1 MKTISLKKVAVVAVA
16 SLGFGLVSVVPANAA
31 AITAWTKY
39 EGNVVS
45 INVKTQTTTAVT
57 GADVYVNVGAKTSAV
72 GTVAG
77 ATTTGAVTQ
86 LRGYLSSYPAGGFA
100 AVTSSANVEGAT
112 AGTATVPTGGAINAT
127 SNIIEVRD
135 SDDAAG
141 LAAYDVT
148 ATTTTGL
155 GSFKF
160 SPTVAGT
167 YVLTVFNDGPAV
179 GATTIGNN
187 MLDSNEAV
195 QTVSIVVS
203 AAATLSAST
212 STVYMRGDNTAT
224 AADATTDAI
233 PAVATATAGTANSAA
248 ITISLK
254 DSSNVAMAS
263 GNTVSA
269 TITGPGY
276 IRWATADAPTASQC
290 LAAPTYS
297 ATVGRSITAQSADAV
312 GTLYVC
318 ADGASGVATVAIT
331 ATNAAGVSQAL
342 STKTVTF
349 YGAVTKIVATGVLTV
364 GRAGGYAV
372 GVDTANRNAATVIPS
387 VVIKATDKNGVGV
400 GGLTGGITAV
410 SSDATVMTSTITNNP
425 DTAGATYSSGGLGF
439 YNVATNTATSS
450 KSGGKATLTFRVV
463 DPAGDGTTYL
473 TSTVDFTIGGSVATE
488 TLSFDKAT
496 YAPGESMIVTITA
509 KDSSGN
515 PVYDG
520 AASPAVSFSKSVGG
534 TAPAASAYVGGKKS
548 NSANTL
554 FAPAIP
560 GAFQALATSGNA
572 AGSALTASATVSDA
586 NAALMT
592 QIDALNAKIVALNAL
607 IAKIMKK
614 LGVK

>member
-1 MKTISLKKVAVVAVA
+1 VKTISLKKVAVVSVA
-16 SLGFGLVSVVPANAA
+16 SLGFGLLSVVPAKAA
-31 AITAWTKY
+31 VLPNGTATAITLSSVTTSP
-39 EGNVVS
+39 VVGTA
-45 INVKTQTTTAVT
+45 VHLKMGTTLAALTATTTADT
-57 GADVYVNVGAKTSAV
+57 LTFQSAV
-72 GTVAG
+72 T
-77 ATTTGAVTQ
+77 
-86 LRGYLSSYPAGGFA
+86 SFPAGGSVA
-100 AVTSSANVEGAT
+100 TVGVLPANQT
-112 AGTATVPTGGAINAT
+112 PAGTATDITTTASTAAVTVVAGG
-127 SNIIEVRD
+127 NIRV
-135 SDDAAG
+135 
-141 LAAYDVT
+141 
-148 ATTTTGL
+148 TTTGTTAWSAQTLTYL
-155 GSFKF
+155 GGFSFT
-160 SPTVAGT
+160 PTKAGAH
-167 YVLTVFNDGPAV
+167 VVTVWVDTDVDGQ
-179 GATTIGNN
+179 
-187 MLDSNEAV
+187 LDPTEVS
-195 QTVSIVVS
+195 QTVSVTV
-203 AAATLSAST
+203 AAAADLAAST
-212 STVYMRGDNTAT
+212 STVFMRGDNTAT

-254 DSSNVAMAS
+254 DSANVAMAS

-269 TITGPGY
+269 TLTGPGY
-276 IRWATADAPTASQC
+276 IRWSTADAPTASQC
-290 LAAPTYS
+290 SATPTYA
-297 ATVGRSITAQSADAV
+297 ATLGRSITAQTADAV

-318 ADGASGVATVAIT
+318 ADGISGVSTVVIT
-331 ATNAAGVSQAL
+331 AANAAGVSQTLA
-342 STKTVTF
+342 TKTVTF

-364 GRAGGYAV
+364 GRAGRYAV
-372 GVDTANRNAATVIPS
+372 GVDTANRNAATVVPS
-387 VVIKATDKNGVGV
+387 VIIKATDKNGVGV

-410 SSDATVMTSTITNNP
+410 SSDATVMTSTVTNNP

-520 AASPAVSFSKSVGG
+520 AASPAVTFSKSVGG
-534 TAPAASAYVGGKKS
+534 TAPAASTYVGGKKS

>member
-1 MKTISLKKVAVVAVA
+1 VKTISLKKVAVVSVA
-16 SLGFGLVSVVPANAA
+16 SLGFGLLSVVPAKAA
-31 AITAWTKY
+31 VLPNGTATAITLSSVTTSP
-39 EGNVVS
+39 VVGTA
-45 INVKTQTTTAVT
+45 VHLKMGTTLAALTATTTADT
-57 GADVYVNVGAKTSAV
+57 LTFQSAV
-72 GTVAG
+72 T
-77 ATTTGAVTQ
+77 
-86 LRGYLSSYPAGGFA
+86 SFPAGGSVA
-100 AVTSSANVEGAT
+100 TVGVLPANQT
-112 AGTATVPTGGAINAT
+112 PAGTATDITTTASTAAVTVVAGG
-127 SNIIEVRD
+127 NIRV
-135 SDDAAG
+135 
-141 LAAYDVT
+141 
-148 ATTTTGL
+148 TTTGTTAWSAQTLTYL
-155 GSFKF
+155 GGFSFT
-160 SPTVAGT
+160 PTKAGAH
-167 YVLTVFNDGPAV
+167 VVTVWVDTDVDGQ
-179 GATTIGNN
+179 
-187 MLDSNEAV
+187 LDPTEVS
-195 QTVSIVVS
+195 QTVSVTV
-203 AAATLSAST
+203 AAAADLAAST
-212 STVYMRGDNTAT
+212 STVFMRGDNTAT

-254 DSSNVAMAS
+254 DSANVAMAS

-269 TITGPGY
+269 TLTGPGY
-276 IRWATADAPTASQC
+276 IRWSTADAPTASQC
-290 LAAPTYS
+290 SATPTYA
-297 ATVGRSITAQSADAV
+297 ATLGRSITAQTADAV

-318 ADGASGVATVAIT
+318 ADGISGVSTVVIT
-331 ATNAAGVSQAL
+331 AANAAGVSQTLA
-342 STKTVTF
+342 TKTVTF

-372 GVDTANRNAATVIPS
+372 GVDTANRNAATVVPS
-387 VVIKATDKNGVGV
+387 VIIKATDKNGVGV

-410 SSDATVMTSTITNNP
+410 SSDATVMTSTVTNNP

-520 AASPAVSFSKSVGG
+520 AASPAVTFSKSVGG
-534 TAPAASAYVGGKKS
+534 TAPAASTYVGGKKS